1 MPPRK
6 GGPQMT
12 FDYKKEYKEFYLPPK
27 VPVIA
32 NIPAM
37 NYVAVR
43 GKGNPNDPDGEYKRA
58 MSLLY
63 GISFTIK
70 MSYKGSHRIE
80 GYFPY
85 VVPPLEGLWWQDG
98 ITGIDYSHKDSF
110 QWISMI
116 RLPEFVTKEEF
127 DWAVQEAEEKKQTD
141 FSRTE
146 FFTYNEGLCVQCM
159 HIGSYDDEPATLR
172 KMETFLSENGYQPDF
187 SGERLHHEIYLSDPR
202 RTAPERLKTVI
213 RQPIKRI

>member
-1 MPPRK
+1 
-6 GGPQMT
+6 MT

-27 VPVIA
+27 VPGIA
-32 NIPAM
+32 EIPTM

-43 GKGNPNDPDGEYKRA
+43 GKGNPNDPDREYKRA

-98 ITGIDYSHKDSF
+98 ISGIDYAHKDSF

-116 RLPEFVTKEEF
+116 RLPKFVTKEEF
-127 DWAVQEAEEKKQTD
+127 DWAVREAETKKQTD
-141 FSRTE
+141 FSRAE

-172 KMETFLSENGYQPDF
+172 KMEAFLSENGYQPDF

>member
-1 MPPRK
+1 
-6 GGPQMT
+6 MT

-27 VPVIA
+27 VPGIA
-32 NIPAM
+32 DIPTI

-85 VVPPLEGLWWQDG
+85 VVPPLEGLWRQDG

-172 KMETFLSENGYQPDF
+172 KMEAFLSENGYQPDF

>member
-1 MPPRK
+1 
-6 GGPQMT
+6 MT

-27 VPVIA
+27 APGIA
-32 NIPAM
+32 NIPGM
-37 NYVAVR
+37 NFVAVR
-43 GKGNPNDPDGEYKRA
+43 GKGNPNDPDGEYKKA
-58 MSLLY
+58 INLLY

-70 MSYKGSHRIE
+70 MSYKGSRRIE

-98 ITGIDYSHKDSF
+98 MTGIDYSHKENF
-110 QWISMI
+110 RWISMI

-127 DWAVQEAEEKKQTD
+127 NWAVREAEEKKQTD
-141 FSRTE
+141 FSRAE
-146 FFTYNEGLCVQCM
+146 FFTYKEGLCVQCM

-172 KMETFLSENGYQPDF
+172 KMGEFLSENGYQPDL

-213 RQPIKRI
+213 RQPIKICR